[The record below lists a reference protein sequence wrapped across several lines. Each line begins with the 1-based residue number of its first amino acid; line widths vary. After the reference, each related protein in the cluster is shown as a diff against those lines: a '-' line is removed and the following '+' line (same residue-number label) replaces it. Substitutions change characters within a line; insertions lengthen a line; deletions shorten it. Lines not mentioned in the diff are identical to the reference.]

1 MLIMIKVFLLY
12 IFFNFTY
19 AIAKDIP
26 IIVISAGKTPQ
37 SKSTVGSS
45 VSVIDNETIESSG
58 EYFLGNVLDNSL
70 PGMNYFESGGHGTT
84 AGIQLRGLPKRY
96 STVYIDGVKM
106 SDPSASD
113 NSFYMSNI
121 MNSDIERVEILKGSQ
136 SSLYGS
142 GAIGGTINIITK
154 KGGEIPRKN
163 INVSN
168 GSNGTLNTNAS
179 FGGSKGNSTYYVGV
193 TKFDTDGVSA
203 MNDLEASAA
212 GERNDDDGY
221 TNESIITNYGYDL
234 GDGLSFE
241 GSARYTDSLLE
252 YDRVNSGQT
261 DKNTL
266 TDDEELTYTL
276 KLLKNAGQSKNS
288 VNYNYTRIDRSARNH
303 NKAVTNYWGYREA
316 LNYLGEYNF
325 NLDQRIVYGADI
337 EIDTAKLKDDWS
349 GKYERNQE
357 KVYSQYFDYQFRPM
371 EKLYSSLGFRRDN
384 HTVAGDF
391 TTGRAT
397 LAYKLD
403 GLSKIRASYGTGIMY
418 PTLYQYYHGTVM
430 TDTKSLVPEKSKSF
444 DVGYETVF
452 EKMDLTF
459 DISAFKITYEDALE
473 GWRSNTNENGNTFA
487 IKNTFAQ
494 IESKGIEL
502 STLWEPK
509 GNFNLSLNYNYNESY
524 DGADCEDP
532 HKNVTWDNKPINLCI
547 DSQMVRVPRHEVTSG
562 LGYKFNKN
570 LNNKI
575 FVKYSGERRDYGNT
589 NNSFYDVILDDYIT
603 INYHLNYKLYNQY
616 NLYLIANNLFDQKY
630 EEAYQYTG
638 MGQDIS
644 FGIKRSF

>member
-1 MLIMIKVFLLY
+1 MLMIIRIFLLY

-19 AIAKDIP
+19 AVAKDIP

-45 VSVIDNETIESSG
+45 VSIIDSKTIESSG
-58 EYFLGNVLDNSL
+58 EYFLGNILDNSV
-70 PGMNYFESGGHGTT
+70 PGMNSFQSGGHGTT
-84 AGIQLRGLPKRY
+84 QGIQMRGLPKRY

-106 SDPSASD
+106 SDPSSND

-154 KGGEIPRKN
+154 KGGKTPTKN
-163 INVSN
+163 INFSS
-168 GSNGTLNTNAS
+168 GSNGTTNKNAS
-179 FGGSKGNSTYYVGV
+179 FGGSKGNSTYYVGL
-193 TKFDTDGVSA
+193 TQFDTDGVSA
-203 MNDLEASAA
+203 MNDYEAGAEGA
-212 GERNDDDGY
+212 NDDDAY

-241 GSARYTDSLLE
+241 GSARYSDSRLE

-261 DKNTL
+261 DLNDL

-276 KLLKNAGQSKNS
+276 KLLKDFRQFKNS
-288 VNYNYTRIDRSARNH
+288 VNYNYTQIDRSA
-303 NKAVTNYWGYREA
+303 KAYTNALSHYWGYREA

-325 NLDQRIVYGADI
+325 NLDQRIVYGADM
-337 EIDTAKLKDDWS
+337 EIDTAEQQTSTGNKDN
-349 GKYERNQE
+349 RE

-371 EKLYSSLGFRRDN
+371 EKLYSTVGFRRDS
-384 HTVAGDF
+384 HTVAGAY
-391 TTGRAT
+391 TTGRAS

-403 GLSKIRASYGTGIMY
+403 NSSKIRTSYGTGIMF
-418 PTLYQYYHGTVM
+418 PTLYQYYVGTAV
-430 TDTKSLVPEKSKSF
+430 TDPETLTPEKSKSF
-444 DVGYETVF
+444 DVGYEKVF
-452 EKMDLTF
+452 ESMNLTF
-459 DISAFKITYEDALE
+459 DITAFKVTYEDALE
-473 GWRSNTNENGNTFA
+473 GWRANTQDDGSGSYVV
-487 IKNTFAQ
+487 KNTTAGV
-494 IESKGIEL
+494 ESKGIEL
-502 STLWEPK
+502 TTLWEPK
-509 GNFNLSLNYNYNESY
+509 SDFNLSLSYNYNESY

-532 HKNVTWDNKPINLCI
+532 HKNLTWDNKPLRLCI
-547 DSQMVRVPRHEVTSG
+547 DSQMIRVPRHEVTSG
-562 LGYKFNKN
+562 LGYKFNKD
-570 LNNKI
+570 LSNKI
-575 FVKYSGERRDYGNT
+575 FIKYSGERRDYGNT
-589 NNSFYDVILDDYIT
+589 NNGFNDVILDDYIT

-616 NLYLIANNLFDQKY
+616 NLYLIANNVFDQKY

-638 MGQDIS
+638 MEQDVS

>member
-1 MLIMIKVFLLY
+1 MLMMTRIFLLY
-12 IFFNFTY
+12 VFFNFTY
-19 AIAKDIP
+19 SVAKDIP

-70 PGMNYFESGGHGTT
+70 PGMNYFESGGHGTV
-84 AGIQLRGLPKRY
+84 GGVQLRGLPKRY

-106 SDPSASD
+106 SDPSTSD
-113 NSFYMSNI
+113 NSFYMTNI

-154 KGGEIPRKN
+154 KGGKIPTKN
-163 INVSN
+163 INVSS
-168 GSNGTLNTNAS
+168 GSNNTLNTNAS
-179 FGGSKGNSTYYVGV
+179 FSGSKGDSVYYVGI

-203 MNDLEASAA
+203 MNDLEASTA
-212 GERNDDDGY
+212 GEYNDDDGY

-241 GSARYTDSLLE
+241 GSARYTDSVLE
-252 YDRVNSGQT
+252 YDRVNAGQT
-261 DKNTL
+261 DKNNL
-266 TDDEELTYTL
+266 TDDEELSYNL
-276 KLLKNAGQSKNS
+276 KLIKDAGQLNNS
-288 VNYNYTRIDRSARNH
+288 VSYNKTDIDRSIVAHNNTINH
-303 NKAVTNYWGYREA
+303 YWGYREA

-325 NLDQRIVYGADI
+325 SLDQKIIYGADY
-337 EIDTAKLKDDWS
+337 EVDTAKLKDDWS
-349 GKYERNQE
+349 GQYERNQE
-357 KVYSQYFDYQFRPM
+357 KVLSQYFDYQFRPM
-371 EKLYSSLGFRRDN
+371 EKLYSTLGFRRDN
-384 HTVAGDF
+384 HSVAGDF

-403 GLSKIRASYGTGIMY
+403 NSSKIRASYGTGIMY
-418 PTLYQYYHGTVM
+418 PSLYQYYLGTVM
-430 TDTKSLVPEKSKSF
+430 SDTESLVPEKSKSF

-452 EKMDLTF
+452 EKMNLTF

-473 GWRSNTNENGNTFA
+473 GWRSNTNESGNTFT
-487 IKNTFAQ
+487 IKNTIAQ
-494 IESKGIEL
+494 VESKGIEL
-502 STLWEPK
+502 STLWKPK
-509 GNFNLSLNYNYNESY
+509 NNFHLSLNYNYNETF

-532 HKNVTWDNKPINLCI
+532 HKNVTWDNKPISLCI
-547 DSQMVRVPRHEVTSG
+547 DSAMVRVPRHEVTSG
-562 LGYKFNKN
+562 FGYKFNKD
-570 LNNKI
+570 LSNKI
-575 FVKYSGERRDYGNT
+575 LVKYSGERRDYGNT
-589 NNSFYDVILDDYIT
+589 NNGFNDVILDDYVT

-616 NLYLIANNLFDQKY
+616 DIYLIANNLFDQKY

-638 MGQDIS
+638 MGQDVS